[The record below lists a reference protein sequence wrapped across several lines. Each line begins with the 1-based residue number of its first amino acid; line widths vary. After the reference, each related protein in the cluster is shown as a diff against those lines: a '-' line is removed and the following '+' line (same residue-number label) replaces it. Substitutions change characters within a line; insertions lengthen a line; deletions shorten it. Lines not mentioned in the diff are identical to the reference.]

1 MYCVYQVN
9 NFQNMS
15 LDQKT
20 ELKWK
25 YLFTNCMIK
34 LVVTK
39 SHMNEKSSI
48 LVVDID
54 NDGPIFQFISR
65 VPIY

>member
-1 MYCVYQVN
+1 
-9 NFQNMS
+9 MS

-25 YLFTNCMIK
+25 YLFTNCAIK

-39 SHMNEKSSI
+39 PHLHEKSTI

-54 NDGPIFQFISR
+54 NTGPIFQFISHI
-65 VPIY
+65 PIY